1 MNKKIIAYVV
11 VLLLSIGAI
20 VYFSIQEKK
29 SEIEE
34 TKDEYQFPDDYH
46 EVKCNETFIGNLDGQ
61 CFTTPSLDSFVYK
74 MGDKYTVYTLKEHA
88 VSLE

>member
-46 EVKCNETFIGNLDGQ
+46 L
-61 CFTTPSLDSFVYK
+61 
-74 MGDKYTVYTLKEHA
+74 
-88 VSLE
+88 